1 MKITRRDFVNG
12 VLAGSGA
19 ALLNPGAAFSAA
31 SKEYQQV
38 GKSWYGPGGVGDYAP
53 SHGNTPE
60 VVNTA
65 HRLRDGGFTKLAR
78 KLPIDEE
85 YDLVI
90 VGGGMAGLGA
100 AWHFKKNAKPGQK
113 CLMLDNHPLFG
124 GEAKENEFEVN
135 GETLIAPQGANGFF
149 VPPHTDDPEQA
160 SGDSRY
166 YAEFNIPRELPYAEW
181 SSGVKP
187 LNICR
192 DNYGFLHWM
201 GEGNTSS
208 GYFFESEQGGQW
220 VNNIWNNDLAEA
232 PISAEKR
239 TLLLNWHKS
248 RTEDLSGEAKMKML
262 DGMSYKTY
270 LEQEL
275 KLGPEGAA
283 VADAFLASSFGLGSD
298 AVSAYIAHS
307 VLMPGMLS
315 KQQYEDGFGRRNS
328 FPGGNSGFARYFLKH
343 IMPEAIAGKNQ
354 FDDIITGAI
363 NFSALDRE
371 EQAIRIRLSS
381 TALNVE
387 HEGDKDKAKSVK
399 VVYSRGGKEYAVR
412 ARGVVMAS
420 GGWVNKHV
428 VGDLPDTF
436 RDAYKHFHHA
446 PFLVANV
453 ALSNWRFMY
462 DLGITAARWQDG
474 FGSACNIRQP
484 MMVGRHQPALDPDK
498 PAVLSFYV
506 SFETPG
512 LPIAAQVTK
521 ARAELFY
528 TSYAEYEKQISEQ
541 MTKLFSVSGF
551 DHKKDIHGI
560 ILNRWGHAYVVPT
573 PGLIFDTTK
582 GLSPTNVIKQG
593 FGRIA
598 FGHSEL
604 EGFQHWG
611 PAADQGRR
619 AMQQILDLI

>member
-573 PGLIFDTTK
+573 PGLIFDTAK